1 MLGSPGLAPEMTFP
15 SYIRNKW
22 TNTCTYIAKDLN
34 ITCNVYE
41 GDKSLIFKIS
51 YFIQEGTGE
60 KKKKKRNKLLL
71 IRMKTCVYA
80 KKVFFL
86 FVFHKDHKIIR
97 KSSMSA

>member
-22 TNTCTYIAKDLN
+22 TNTCTYIAKGLN

-51 YFIQEGTGE
+51 YFIQEGTG
-60 KKKKKRNKLLL
+60 KKKKKLLL
-71 IRMKTCVYA
+71 IRMKSCVYA
-80 KKVFFL
+80 KKVFFF
-86 FVFHKDHKIIR
+86 FVFHKDYKIII
-97 KSSMSA
+97 KSFMSA